1 VHGSRFIVVALYY
14 YTLMSDR
21 DRGAW
26 RSDGVVALRC
36 AVSRVLPAVEVRLAG
51 FQGCVGVAGCWRWS
65 NQTIFFDLFS
75 RCPKRY
81 QGRLSIVHYFDLL
94 LEVYD

>member
-1 VHGSRFIVVALYY
+1 
-14 YTLMSDR
+14 MSDR

-36 AVSRVLPAVEVRLAG
+36 AVLLSAVEVLRLAG
-51 FQGCVGVAGCWRWS
+51 LLALALLAAVALV

-75 RCPKRY
+75 RCPKRN

>member
-1 VHGSRFIVVALYY
+1 MHGSRFIVVALYC
-14 YTLMSDR
+14 TLMSDC

-36 AVSRVLPAVEVRLAG
+36 AVLLSAVLLRLLAG
-51 FQGCVGVAGCWRWS
+51 FQVVGVAGCCCWS

-75 RCPKRY
+75 RCPKRN

>member
-1 VHGSRFIVVALYY
+1 MHGSRFIVVALYC
-14 YTLMSDR
+14 TLMSDR

-36 AVSRVLPAVEVRLAG
+36 AVLPAVEVGRVALALLA
-51 FQGCVGVAGCWRWS
+51 AGAWRWS

-75 RCPKRY
+75 RCPKRN